1 MSLLFSD
8 DLAVPDSI
16 PFHSLPTYSSQE
28 PEFQEAESDRSDNRE
43 TEDGRLSGMEN
54 NTSFFP
60 FTFHSLIQLCTFH
73 TELWG
78 ANLKMEKVPDNGRA
92 T

>member
-73 TELWG
+73 TG
-78 ANLKMEKVPDNGRA
+78 AMGCKFENGKSS
-92 T
+92 